1 METIVQ
7 QLAMEL
13 WLAIAGV
20 VVGLTVFDDAIAA
33 LVSRVPVVGPILA
46 PILRRLS
53 ARFREWL
60 RTKVP
65 ASAEA
70 AVKRA
75 EGHVGSGN
83 GPIKKEQAVAELKA
97 AEPGLT
103 DPELEREI
111 QAAFDRMV
119 GAKKLEA
126 QAERGAGAVRK

>member
-1 METIVQ
+1 MELVQSIGAELLLTIVGI
-7 QLAMEL
+7 L
-13 WLAIAGV
+13 
-20 VVGLTVFDDAIAA
+20 VGLTAFDDAIASV
-33 LVSRVPVVGPILA
+33 VSRVPVIGGILA
-46 PILRRLS
+46 PIFRRLS

-75 EGHVGSGN
+75 EGHIGDGN
-83 GPIKKEQAVAELKA
+83 GAIKKETAVAELKA

-119 GAKKLEA
+119 GGRKLEA
-126 QAERGAGAVRK
+126 HAERGAAAIAK

>member
-1 METIVQ
+1 MESIAQ
-7 QLAMEL
+7 QLGMEL

-20 VVGLTVFDDAIAA
+20 LVGLTAFDDALAA

-53 ARFREWL
+53 ARFRDWL
-60 RTKVP
+60 RTRVP

-75 EGHVGSGN
+75 EGHIGDGN
-83 GPIKKEQAVAELKA
+83 GAIKKEAAVAELKA

-103 DPELEREI
+103 DNETEREI

-126 QAERGAGAVRK
+126 HAERGAATVTK